1 MAVGRGA
8 SAAIVGAIALGSAVG
23 ALLAAG
29 APRVDADKAARAGD
43 EARAA
48 LEAARDSALR
58 TFTSETAPA
67 ASIPQLGAALRNK
80 VDAFTMDDLFASES
94 WWAAYRALA
103 VSLVGP
109 AGPLVTR
116 NAPPGGLGGADLI
129 AQTATK
135 PGAAGFALL
144 GDRVFLEAAHPV
156 DAPALPGDARWTL
169 LFGRPVDPEL
179 LGGWAKAAQAVLL
192 VSDSRRAILST
203 GTGGAA
209 SAAPQDLVGREGAG
223 RVVDGAGAWVA
234 TSLALGTGVWVWSV
248 RALPAEGG
256 PSRSQALGAVAGLL
270 GVVALG
276 LEVSR
281 RRRSRAGDPAAAAL
295 VPVSDPGGAA
305 APAAA
310 PGPAPPASEPPA
322 AAPPR
327 STAAS
332 VHTMIA
338 GGEPQV
344 FGRYTVFHRLGE
356 GGMCELFI
364 AGLAGPEGF
373 QRTLVLKRL
382 KPEIARNR
390 AAVDQFIDEA
400 KLGSTLVHSNIVP
413 VFDFGKVGDGYF
425 IAQEYVV
432 GRNVGQLVE
441 RHLERLGEPLEPA
454 TVYYIAHEAL
464 HALAYAHDRTNDNG
478 EPLHLIHRDVSP
490 GNILVSA
497 RGEVK
502 LIDFGIAKA
511 EGRVSHTDMGNVKGN
526 AAYMAPEQA
535 RGLVVDARADL
546 FSLGL
551 VMYHALTGQPL
562 YRGSTLA
569 EIFYAAA
576 TGPTAEQRADLQRLP
591 PVAAQVLS
599 RALAPDPAD
608 RYSNA
613 DEFAADL
620 LHHVAPGARATVAT
634 LLNALFGPELRPLS
648 GGAGSGGGLGTSGL
662 RRKAG

>member
-1 MAVGRGA
+1 V
-8 SAAIVGAIALGSAVG
+8 
-23 ALLAAG
+23 
-29 APRVDADKAARAGD
+29 
-43 EARAA
+43 
-48 LEAARDSALR
+48 
-58 TFTSETAPA
+58 
-67 ASIPQLGAALRNK
+67 
-80 VDAFTMDDLFASES
+80 
-94 WWAAYRALA
+94 
-103 VSLVGP
+103 
-109 AGPLVTR
+109 
-116 NAPPGGLGGADLI
+116 
-129 AQTATK
+129 
-135 PGAAGFALL
+135 
-144 GDRVFLEAAHPV
+144 
-156 DAPALPGDARWTL
+156 
-169 LFGRPVDPEL
+169 
-179 LGGWAKAAQAVLL
+179 
-192 VSDSRRAILST
+192 
-203 GTGGAA
+203 
-209 SAAPQDLVGREGAG
+209 
-223 RVVDGAGAWVA
+223 
-234 TSLALGTGVWVWSV
+234 
-248 RALPAEGG
+248 
-256 PSRSQALGAVAGLL
+256 
-270 GVVALG
+270 
-276 LEVSR
+276 
-281 RRRSRAGDPAAAAL
+281 
-295 VPVSDPGGAA
+295 VPVSDAGGGGGGGAA
-305 APAAA
+305 GAAA
-310 PGPAPPASEPPA
+310 AAAATTGEPAPPA
-322 AAPPR
+322 APR
-327 STAAS
+327 ATAAS
-332 VHTMIA
+332 MPTMIA
-338 GGEPQV
+338 SGEPQV

-441 RHLERLGEPLEPA
+441 RHLERLREPLEPGI
-454 TVYYIAHEAL
+454 VYYIAHEAL
-464 HALAYAHDRTNDNG
+464 HALAYAHDKTNEDG
-478 EPLHLIHRDVSP
+478 QPLHLIHRDVSP

-511 EGRVSHTDMGNVKGN
+511 EGRVSHTDLGNVKGN

-535 RGLVVDARADL
+535 RGLALDARADL

-562 YRGSTLA
+562 YRGTTLA

-576 TGPTAEQRADLQRLP
+576 SGPTAEQLADLERLP
-591 PVAAQVLS
+591 PIAAKVLA

-608 RYSNA
+608 RYASA

-620 LHHVAPGARATVAT
+620 LHHVAPGVRATVAT